1 MPFAIL
7 LVSSNNQGRVDT
19 MTKVNTKKSIKE
31 FVMKLVALDV
41 LSIAAFVGIVSVL
54 NTGSTVLDG
63 AIAFV
68 VIVYTAEKLW

>member
-1 MPFAIL
+1 
-7 LVSSNNQGRVDT
+7 